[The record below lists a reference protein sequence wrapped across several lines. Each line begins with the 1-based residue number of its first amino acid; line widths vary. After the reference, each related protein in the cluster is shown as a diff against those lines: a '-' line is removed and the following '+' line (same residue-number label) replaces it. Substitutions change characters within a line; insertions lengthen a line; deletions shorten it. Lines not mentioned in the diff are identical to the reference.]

1 MTDTHNVALATADG
15 VVSCHDIVLVASSPV
30 LKAMLSSTMQ
40 EGKSKSIQVEQFSL
54 AGVSLLL
61 DILYMSSTRSDPDCQ
76 ATLEALA
83 LAHCWEVK
91 SAVHVLAD
99 LLRSML
105 SEETFAAIAEA
116 AVLHGPEALQ
126 RQCALFA
133 SENTQAGSSQNDYR
147 IIMKYRP
154 QHPLQSPASLGSP
167 RTPVCKNSQVQTLA
181 LSPTAVAMLG
191 LSNERPDDQ
200 CKTVR
205 RRRVF

>member
-133 SENTQAGSSQNDYR
+133 SENTQAGSSQNDYS
-147 IIMKYRP
+147 IIMKYPPSIPYNSRRP
-154 QHPLQSPASLGSP
+154 
-167 RTPVCKNSQVQTLA
+167 
-181 LSPTAVAMLG
+181 
-191 LSNERPDDQ
+191 
-200 CKTVR
+200 
-205 RRRVF
+205 